1 MYSPRELV
9 TDHLHVDLLAHLEPQ
24 VANEVLVNPRLKLAH
39 PDGYCQ
45 YGTKTITHSRSTG
58 MYLPESGLALVTLL
72 RDRGGGGLTGSRAL
86 ERSGGRVGLSSH
98 GGVRGSGSAGGSRS
112 GVSSRV
118 LVLERIEVL
127 ERHDGR
133 RVGGCKNNYNSGIWR
148 GHSVSTR
155 AHVCVPPICLSVP
168 PNCS

>member
-1 MYSPRELV
+1 
-9 TDHLHVDLLAHLEPQ
+9 LEPQ

-39 PDGYCQ
+39 
-45 YGTKTITHSRSTG
+45 
-58 MYLPESGLALVTLL
+58 PESGLALVTLL

-133 RVGGCKNNYNSGIWR
+133 RVGVCKNNYNSGISKLQLDELKAKEIKLFYVEWPVR
-148 GHSVSTR
+148 LYLVGVVKERT
-155 AHVCVPPICLSVP
+155 A
-168 PNCS
+168 